1 MKLSTLKWWRMT
13 SIWMMIFGIL
23 FYFFVYKH
31 NSCELLETAF
41 GFVIF
46 LVTNELIRLR
56 EKSEKR

>member
-1 MKLSTLKWWRMT
+1 MT

-31 NSCELLETAF
+31 NGCELLETAF